1 MLDMPVLI
9 TIFKLVEIEGLVEIN
24 AILEVIECLC
34 FMGFVVSF
42 AMSLTISAKGI
53 TQTVDL
59 FLESL
64 HVAFTKSHT
73 TIATNLITQESDIA
87 IAIFVVFTIIPKEGA
102 MGLDVPELLAGAI
115 RHTLEGMVIESVG
128 LK

>member
-1 MLDMPVLI
+1 MFVLT
-9 TIFKLVEIEGLVEIN
+9 TILKLVEIEGLVEFDT
-24 AILEVIECLC
+24 ILEVIECLC
-34 FMGFVVSF
+34 FMGFIVGF
-42 AMSLTISAKGI
+42 AMSFTISAKSI

-59 FLESL
+59 FFKSL

-73 TIATNLITQESDIA
+73 SIATNLITQESDIA
-87 IAIFVVFTIIPKEGA
+87 IAIFGVVAIIPKEGT

-115 RHTLEGMVIESVG
+115 GHALEWMVIESMG

>member
-9 TIFKLVEIEGLVEIN
+9 TIFKLVEIEGLVEID
-24 AILEVIECLC
+24 AILEVIKCLC
-34 FMGFVVSF
+34 LMSFVVGF

-73 TIATNLITQESDIA
+73 SIATNLITQESDIA
-87 IAIFVVFTIIPKEGA
+87 IAIFGVIAIIPKEEA

-115 RHTLEGMVIESVG
+115 GHALEGMVIESMG

>member
-24 AILEVIECLC
+24 AILEVIESLC

-59 FLESL
+59 FHFWNSICMDSS
-64 HVAFTKSHT
+64 K
-73 TIATNLITQESDIA
+73 
-87 IAIFVVFTIIPKEGA
+87 
-102 MGLDVPELLAGAI
+102 
-115 RHTLEGMVIESVG
+115 
-128 LK
+128 

>member
-9 TIFKLVEIEGLVEIN
+9 TIFKLVEIEGLVEFDT
-24 AILEVIECLC
+24 ILEVIESLC
-34 FMGFVVSF
+34 FMGFIVGFTMSF
-42 AMSLTISAKGI
+42 TISAKSI
-53 TQTVDL
+53 TQTADL

-73 TIATNLITQESDIA
+73 SIATNLITQESDIA
-87 IAIFVVFTIIPKEGA
+87 IAIFDVFAIIPKEGA

-128 LK
+128 LE